1 MAFLK
6 NGLLFSFLSL
16 AILACSEDADD
27 FSLTITTIGNGYV
40 SQEKLDGKTI
50 RLTAVPEENFKF
62 INWGGALTGTA
73 NPTEII
79 LDQNKS
85 VTANFDVDDLLEIRV
100 SAGGSYEKE
109 IVSSANGILVYEL
122 KAIPDSRYEFV
133 SWNNSENEHY
143 SQTLTLEIEKETVIN
158 LDFADTNSPF
168 AYEKTTIV
176 SLDNEIIWGLDAVSN
191 DHVIFTTKS
200 GKIYALKG
208 NQSILI
214 SSYYEEVVNSSGQ
227 GGLLDIKLDPN
238 YDENSYVYVTYSE
251 KIAGSNF
258 SYLAL
263 DRFKYENDQIS
274 SIETIFRTGTRSQR
288 NGHFGSRISF
298 SNEHLFLSIG
308 EGSPSQGGANSPRQ
322 NAQDLTNDWGKIHRL
337 NYDGSVPFDNPFYNS
352 ENSRK
357 TIYSYGHR
365 NPQGLVF
372 DPYSLSV
379 ISTEH
384 GPKGGDELNLIEKGL
399 NYGWPLVSY
408 GINYDGSDISGRS
421 HEGYEKPLFYW
432 DPSIATSHLILLK
445 DRSHNSWFKNILA
458 AGLKSKSIF
467 RLRSEN
473 GVYQQVE
480 KISLGYR
487 VRSICEGDN
496 GVFFVSNDN
505 GSIVKFVPV
514 E

>member
-27 FSLTITTIGNGYV
+27 FSLTITTIGNGSV

-122 KAIPDSRYEFV
+122 QAIPDSGYEFV

-176 SLDNEIIWGLDAVSN
+176 SLDNEIIWGLDAMSN

-208 NQSILI
+208 NQSTLI

-227 GGLLDIKLDPN
+227 GKSTLLRILMGLDNIEQGNIRIFDQDVASLSQGDYNKL
-238 YDENSYVYVTYSE
+238 
-251 KIAGSNF
+251 K
-258 SYLAL
+258 
-263 DRFKYENDQIS
+263 
-274 SIETIFRTGTRSQR
+274 
-288 NGHFGSRISF
+288 SRIGTVF
-298 SNEHLFLSIG
+298 
-308 EGSPSQGGANSPRQ
+308 QNS
-322 NAQDLTNDWGKIHRL
+322 AL
-337 NYDGSVPFDNPFYNS
+337 
-352 ENSRK
+352 
-357 TIYSYGHR
+357 
-365 NPQGLVF
+365 
-372 DPYSLSV
+372 
-379 ISTEH
+379 
-384 GPKGGDELNLIEKGL
+384 
-399 NYGWPLVSY
+399 
-408 GINYDGSDISGRS
+408 
-421 HEGYEKPLFYW
+421 
-432 DPSIATSHLILLK
+432 
-445 DRSHNSWFKNILA
+445 
-458 AGLKSKSIF
+458 
-467 RLRSEN
+467 
-473 GVYQQVE
+473 QV
-480 KISLGYR
+480 
-487 VRSICEGDN
+487 
-496 GVFFVSNDN
+496 
-505 GSIVKFVPV
+505 
-514 E
+514 